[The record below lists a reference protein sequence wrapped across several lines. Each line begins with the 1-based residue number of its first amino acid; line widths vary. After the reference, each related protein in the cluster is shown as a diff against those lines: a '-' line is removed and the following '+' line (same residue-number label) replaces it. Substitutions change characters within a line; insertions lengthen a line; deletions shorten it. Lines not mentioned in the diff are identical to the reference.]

1 MNKKIW
7 VENLAE
13 ETVIGHRINLKYIRT
28 NNYNP
33 HTVSLIRQLLVNV
46 GKSYCV
52 EELKNKT
59 SQQLCNINDKILTLN
74 QKEKS
79 IRENDSWTQKD
90 SSNEMA
96 FETEKQPKLVLLSQS
111 NALKWAAT
119 EKQVKLDAYLK
130 GEETYWKKKTVMI
143 HL

>member
-1 MNKKIW
+1 M
-7 VENLAE
+7 
-13 ETVIGHRINLKYIRT
+13 
-28 NNYNP
+28 
-33 HTVSLIRQLLVNV
+33 
-46 GKSYCV
+46 
-52 EELKNKT
+52 
-59 SQQLCNINDKILTLN
+59 TLN

-111 NALKWAAT
+111 NAFKWAAT